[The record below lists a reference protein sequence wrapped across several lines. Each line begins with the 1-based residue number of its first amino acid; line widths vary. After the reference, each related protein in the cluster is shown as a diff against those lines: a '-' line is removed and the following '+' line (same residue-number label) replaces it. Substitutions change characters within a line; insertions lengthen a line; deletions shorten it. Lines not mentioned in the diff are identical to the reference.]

1 MRQNNK
7 LGGTKLPS
15 AVMLTRC
22 AQMGMGRAQIA
33 DHYGASIKR
42 VTTRLRELALDA
54 PLYGKTWREARFNFD
69 TVVVRR
75 FSSSI
80 TLPCPTIYA
89 AALQSRSGSP
99 ATIDL

>member
-42 VTTRLRELALDA
+42 VTTRLRELGVVA
-54 PLYGKTWREARFNFD
+54 PLYGKTWREARFKFD

-80 TLPCPTIYA
+80 TLPCPAIYA
-89 AALQSRSGSP
+89 AAMENPHG
-99 ATIDL
+99 